1 MTANRYRS
9 KPESDRRAAASGA
22 KFLDAFTSEDQNS
35 TVTNTNDS
43 FNRFDTTTKTTENA
57 GNTSLTIGAS
67 GAGENVTLLIVAGA
81 VLGGLALILTR

>member
-1 MTANRYRS
+1 MSAKAYL
-9 KPESDRRAAASGA
+9 ASRKVDPRGQPAGA
-22 KFLDAFTSEDQNS
+22 KFLDAFTSEDQTS

-57 GNTSLTIGAS
+57 GNTSITLGAS
-67 GAGENVTLLIVAGA
+67 GGGENITLLIVAGA